1 MLTLWQNTSTPTRK
15 EVLCC
20 CDVLVPSVMSH
31 ALWPHGLQPARLFCP
46 WGFSRQEYW
55 KSVACPSPGD
65 LPNPG
70 IIPRSPPLQVD
81 SLPAESPGKPKNT
94 GVGSLSLL
102 QGDFLIQELNQVPS
116 MAGRLFTDCVDLNKL
131 WEIPQEMRRPDYL
144 TCLLQPVC
152 RSRSNS

>member
-31 ALWPHGLQPARLFCP
+31 FCDPMDCSPQGSSVHGD
-46 WGFSRQEYW
+46 
-55 KSVACPSPGD
+55 SPGKNTGSQLPCPAPGD
-65 LPNPG
+65 HPNPG
-70 IIPRSPPLQVD
+70 IIPQSPPLQVD

-94 GVGSLSLL
+94 GVGSLPLL
-102 QGDFLIQELNQVPS
+102 QGSFLIQELNQVS
-116 MAGRLFTDCVDLNKL
+116 SIAGRLFPDCVDLNKL

>member
-1 MLTLWQNTSTPTRK
+1 MEFSRREYWSGY
-15 EVLCC
+15 
-20 CDVLVPSVMSH
+20 LVPS
-31 ALWPHGLQPARLFCP
+31 L
-46 WGFSRQEYW
+46 
-55 KSVACPSPGD
+55 GD
-65 LPNPG
+65 LPNLG
-70 IIPRSPPLQVD
+70 IKPESPALQVD

-102 QGDFLIQELNQVPS
+102 QGNFLIQELNQVPS
-116 MAGRLFTDCVDLNKL
+116 IAGRLFPDCVDLNKL